1 MRRRDFLGAASVV
14 ALSSQVAVAQPVP
27 LSSGSESPALHAPPG
42 TTDCHHYIYNP
53 RYPVVSRYISHP
65 KEADPDDYRGLM
77 RRLGITRHVV
87 IQPSTYGT
95 DNRAM
100 LDALKTFGAEARG
113 VAVVAASVS
122 DTELKRLN
130 ELGVRGLRVN
140 FAPAGPMTP
149 AMIEPLARRIEPLG
163 WHIEI
168 NAWARDLAAMAPFL
182 ERLPTP
188 VTLDHFAHIPEPEG
202 ASDTLFAQ
210 VLRLVDKGKTWVKLA
225 APYDAS
231 KVGPP
236 GYADSSALARAYVK
250 AAPERLIW
258 GTNWPHP
265 GENLRPDDA
274 QIFDLLSDWA
284 PDAATRNRILVG
296 NPAILY
302 GFPAIA

>member
-1 MRRRDFLGAASVV
+1 MRRRDFLAAT
-14 ALSSQVAVAQPVP
+14 ALAVGGRPAIAQNPK
-27 LSSGSESPALHAPPG
+27 LSSGDERPKLLAPTG
-42 TTDCHHYIYNP
+42 TTDCHHYVYDP

-65 KEADPDDYRGLM
+65 EEANPDDYRGLM
-77 RRLGITRHVV
+77 RRLGIARHIVV
-87 IQPSTYGT
+87 QPSTYGT

-100 LDALKTFGAEARG
+100 LDALKMFGGEARG
-113 VAVVAASVS
+113 IAVVPASAS
-122 DTELKRLN
+122 DAELKRLDG
-130 ELGVRGLRVN
+130 LGVRGVRIN
-140 FAPAGPMTP
+140 FAPAGPVKP

-168 NAWARDLAAMAPFL
+168 NAWARDLAAMTPFL
-182 ERLPTP
+182 EHLPTP
-188 VTLDHFAHIPEPEG
+188 VTLDHFGHIPEPEG
-202 ASDTLFAQ
+202 ASDPLYAQ

-265 GENLRPDDA
+265 GERAKPDDA
-274 QIFDLLSDWA
+274 QMFDLLTDWA
-284 PDAATRNRILVG
+284 PNAAMRNRILVE
-296 NPAILY
+296 NPEILY
-302 GFPAIA
+302 GFPAIG